1 MSAMK
6 KTTAMFI
13 CLFAAITS
21 QGQEIITPFDKAP
34 EWSKSA
40 IWYQIFPE
48 RFRNGDSRNNPGP
61 QDISIPPMGQT
72 APEGWAVNQWT
83 ENWYGQQGWELNR
96 GFNDNMY
103 YRRYGGDLQGVLDK
117 LDYLQNLGVTALFMN
132 PLNDAPSAHKYDA
145 RNYHHIDVNFGPD
158 PEGDNKLIA
167 TENPADPATWKWTAA
182 DKLFLKL
189 VAEVHKRGMR
199 IIMDYSWNHT
209 GVMFWAWQDVLKN
222 QANSPYKDWYEIR
235 SFDDGNTP
243 ENEFAYTGWVGVA
256 SLPEIRKVDIT
267 THRQNGQPYE
277 GNINE
282 GAKKHIFSVTQ
293 RWLAPDGNRAN
304 GIDGFRLDVA
314 DQIGLGF
321 WRDFRKEVRR
331 INPDAYLVGEV
342 WWDTWPD
349 KLMDPTPYTQGDI
362 FDAVMFYQAYRPAR
376 YFFAKTDF
384 PLDAAQFKNE
394 LEHEWNR
401 LPEDKRYAMM
411 NVSSTH
417 DTPRLLTDFYNTN
430 KYKFQANPRDNPN
443 YRTGKPDEETY
454 KRLRL
459 YLVHLFTSIG
469 APQIWNGEE
478 MGMWGA
484 DDPDPRKPL
493 WWPDYQFADETR
505 NNLQPGEK
513 EYDKVG
519 FNQQTFDWYKKLIA
533 IRKENPVL
541 VNGKIEFIKAEGHT
555 LIYKRYDEQN
565 EVLVFF
571 NLEEGSQNFPLPEG
585 AVYKSLLDD
594 KVVSGVLH
602 LEPLEAAA
610 LVKKGK

>member
-1 MSAMK
+1 MAQRMK
-6 KTTAMFI
+6 NYTAMFI
-13 CLFAAITS
+13 CLFAAFTS
-21 QGQEIITPFDKAP
+21 RAQEATPFDKAP

-48 RFRNGDSRNNPGP
+48 RFRNGDSKNNPTP
-61 QDISIPPMGQT
+61 ANINIPPMGQT
-72 APEGWAVNQWT
+72 APEGWTVNQWT
-83 ENWYGQQGWELNR
+83 ENWFGQQGWETGR
-96 GFNDNMY
+96 DFNDNMY

-117 LDYLQNLGVTALFMN
+117 LDYLQNLGVNALFMN

-145 RNYHHIDVNFGPD
+145 RHYHHIDVNFGPD
-158 PEGDNKLIA
+158 PEGDNKIIA
-167 TENPADPATWKWTAA
+167 AENPADPATWQWTAA

-189 VAEVHKRGMR
+189 VKEVHRRNMR

-222 QANSPYKDWYEIR
+222 QSHSAYKDWYEIR
-235 SFDDGNTP
+235 SFDDANTP
-243 ENEFAYTGWVGVA
+243 ENEFAYTGWVGVS

-267 THRQNGQPYE
+267 TRRQNGQPYE

-282 GAKKHIFSVTQ
+282 GAKKHIFAVTE
-293 RWLAPDGNRAN
+293 RWLAPDGKPEN

-331 INPDAYLVGEV
+331 IKPDAYLVGEI
-342 WWDTWPD
+342 WWDNWPD
-349 KLMDPTPYTQGDI
+349 SLMDPTPYTHGDV

-384 PLDAAQFKNE
+384 PLNAEQFKNN
-394 LEHEWNR
+394 LEYEWNR

-430 KYKFQANPRDNPN
+430 KYKFQANPRDNHN

-493 WWPDYQFADETR
+493 WWSDYQFADETR
-505 NNLQPGEK
+505 NNIQPGEK

-519 FNQQTFDWYKKLIA
+519 FNQQQFDWYKKLIA
-533 IRKENPVL
+533 IRKDNPVL
-541 VNGKIEFIKAEGHT
+541 VHGNIQFITANGGV
-555 LIYKRYDEQN
+555 LSYKRYDARGEIT
-565 EVLVFF
+565 VFF
-571 NLEEGSQNFPLPEG
+571 NIEDKAHKFALPEG
-585 AVYKSLLDD
+585 TYVNLLTN
-594 KVVSGVLH
+594 KTIKGRLLK
-602 LEPLEAAA
+602 LESLEAAV
-610 LVKKGK
+610 LKKVN